1 MALTQTARASG
12 TLDRWGSRGA
22 EVDEEV
28 NELDGLWGWLL
39 LFTGFVIWKI
49 VRVGLLIS
57 STFLPLFRDGTWE
70 ALTRPDSP
78 VYDPMWQ
85 RVLLFDLA
93 GNIAI
98 GAMAMITL
106 ALLVVRSSYAPKSA
120 IGLLMGSF
128 VIVAVNY
135 LLAGQVPSVADRGTD
150 YENLALL
157 IRSGIAMLVWVPYF
171 LISRRVKAT
180 FANRPFTESSS

>member
-1 MALTQTARASG
+1 M
-12 TLDRWGSRGA
+12 
-22 EVDEEV
+22 DEEI

-49 VRVGLLIS
+49 IRACFLIA

-85 RVLLFDLA
+85 RVLLFELA

-98 GAMAMITL
+98 GAMAMVTL

-120 IGLLMGSF
+120 IGLLVGSF
-128 VIVAVNY
+128 VIVAANY
-135 LLAGQVPSVADRGTD
+135 LIAGQIPSLADRGTD
-150 YENLALL
+150 YENVAVLF
-157 IRSGIAMLVWVPYF
+157 RSGTAMLVWVPYF
-171 LISRRVKAT
+171 LISKRVKAT
-180 FANRPFTESSS
+180 FAHPPLAESSS